1 MGYFQF
7 RDRISAQQRTDEE
20 GKMRKAQV
28 HSTETET
35 FEKRLR
41 AYAAGAGAVA
51 AGLLALAP
59 PAAAE
64 IVVVPAHATLGYDSG
79 FRIDIDGTT
88 ALTFIDKFRRTSS
101 GYCVTAS
108 LVGSAPSGAGVI
120 GYGWPQPEV
129 RPLKL
134 GAVIGPADQ
143 FEAGIQLLARVGSC
157 RDLGTHVTGPFANTA
172 NRFVGMKFKLNGQV
186 YYGWAGFSAVS
197 TSGVSVTASLT
208 AYAYETEPNTPIY
221 AGQSSDNPR
230 ESRLLPANGT
240 APNAA
245 KLQPATLG
253 VLALGSIGL
262 DVWRKQETGVQEG
275 S

>member
-1 MGYFQF
+1 
-7 RDRISAQQRTDEE
+7 
-20 GKMRKAQV
+20 MRNAQV
-28 HSTETET
+28 QSTETET

-41 AYAAGAGAVA
+41 AYAVGAGAVA
-51 AGLLALAP
+51 AGLMAVSP
-59 PAAAE
+59 PAVAD
-64 IVVVPAHATLGYDSG
+64 IVVVPTHIAVGPYSS
-79 FRIDIDGTT
+79 FPINIDGTT
-88 ALTFIDKFRRTSS
+88 ALTLNIPSIHRSTV
-101 GYCVTAS
+101 YCVSENLFATA
-108 LVGSAPSGAGVI
+108 ASGAGVV
-120 GYGWPQPEV
+120 GHGPAKQV
-129 RPLKL
+129 AALKF

-143 FEAGIQLLARVGSC
+143 FEAGKQGIASGVSC
-157 RDLGTHVTGPFANTA
+157 RDFGWGVGGPFANTKD
-172 NRFVGMKFKLNGQV
+172 RFLGLKFELNGQT
-186 YYGWAGFSAVS
+186 YYGWAGFGVVFPAGGTAELTAV
-197 TSGVSVTASLT
+197 LT